1 MSISFLI
8 QPPEFDARLAQAS
21 EKPSGK
27 PKYEEKSQPPSNE
40 PARKDERQHL
50 QNVLAEQDIS
60 LKFRVDEKTGQLVVE
75 MIDNKTGDAVRQ
87 MPSEVSLKLSEAF
100 AKVQGQFIEVR
111 V

>member
-1 MSISFLI
+1 MSISFLT
-8 QPPEFDARLAQAS
+8 QPPEFDARFAQVF

-27 PKYEEKSQPPSNE
+27 PKNEVKNQPPKDE
-40 PARKDERQHL
+40 PAKKDERQHL
-50 QNVLAEQDIS
+50 QNVLAEHDIS
-60 LKFRVDEKTGQLVVE
+60 LKFRRDEKTGQLVVE

-100 AKVQGQFIEVR
+100 AKVQGQFIEAR